1 MIVFTLMALLI
12 LIVFFSGIY
21 FLNHQNKDYPF
32 RCSTFSRYDLSRS
45 AAKNIEFAISHD
57 LRFEAENDG
66 YLLLNGQAK
75 VDGHTFI
82 FNRRIVLING
92 AKIDNN
98 TYRYKIGKI
107 ITSTTDNTPDEFFNL
122 LLAEITLGP
131 SYLQLDVDKVDE
143 DSYLIGG
150 PLSYLFI
157 CQRY

>member
-1 MIVFTLMALLI
+1 MKRSANIVIVFTLMALLI

-57 LRFEAENDG
+57 L
-66 YLLLNGQAK
+66 
-75 VDGHTFI
+75 
-82 FNRRIVLING
+82 LING